1 MTGLRRVA
9 GLTALVLAAAPGGLT
24 SGQQNPTFAGRV
36 DAVRVD
42 VLVTEG
48 GATVAGLTAADF
60 EVFDNGVPQ
69 VIDLVSFGELPINVI
84 LALDMS
90 ESVAGSRL
98 RNLRAAGRALLG
110 GLRARDQAALITFSH
125 AVVLAADLS
134 ADTSL
139 VRTALDDAAAF
150 GDTALVDAAYAGI
163 VLGESDRARSLLIVF
178 SDGLDTSSFLD
189 PALVHDTA
197 RRTDTVVYGV
207 SAGIPRKARFLG
219 ELTRLTGGSLVEV
232 DGGAD
237 VAGTFLRILEEFRQ
251 RYLLSYSPRGVAEG
265 GWHEITVRLPDRP
278 NAAIKARPGYLSG
291 S

>member
-1 MTGLRRVA
+1 MTGVFRAA
-9 GLTALVLAAAPGGLT
+9 GAVSLALAALAGRPAT
-24 SGQQNPTFAGRV
+24 DQNPTFAGRV

-42 VLVTEG
+42 VLATEAGAVVT
-48 GATVAGLTAADF
+48 GLTAADF
-60 EVFDNGVPQ
+60 EVLDNGVPQ
-69 VIDLVSFGELPINVI
+69 TIDLVSFGELPINVI

-98 RNLRAAGRALLG
+98 RNLRTAGRALLG
-110 GLRARDQAALITFSH
+110 GVRPLDQAALITFSH

-134 ADTSL
+134 TDTSL
-139 VRTALDDAAAF
+139 VRAALDDAAAF

-189 PALVHDTA
+189 PDLVHDTA
-197 RRTDTVVYGV
+197 RRTDTVVYAV

-219 ELTRLTGGSLVEV
+219 ELTRLTGGSLMEV
-232 DGGAD
+232 NGGAD
-237 VAGTFLRILEEFRQ
+237 VEATFLRILDEFRQ
-251 RYLLSYSPRGVAEG
+251 RYLLSYSPRGVAPG
-265 GWHEITVRLPDRP
+265 GWHEITVRLPSRGD
-278 NAAIKARPGYLSG
+278 AVIKARPGYLSG